1 MPIMLMNPAARFESF
16 FREFRSASGTP
27 VYREKIKQLTVTASR
42 SLIVDFNHLV
52 SFDPELARNTLEH
65 PDRFLPAASH
75 ALRTILEESDSEYLE
90 KAERVYVRLSNFPE
104 EYYVSLRRLRAE
116 HMGRL
121 IVISGI
127 LVRSTEVKPRLVEAV
142 FKCRRCGELMT
153 ILQED
158 RVMITPAECINPN
171 CRRRGPFD
179 LLVEESTFID
189 WQKIRVQEKPEDLPP
204 GQLPRSIDAILTDDI
219 VDIARPGDRV
229 TIIGVLRPIQ
239 EGLTGKRAKLVTFN
253 TILEVNNVEIV
264 GAEAEKL
271 EISEED
277 EQKIKQLAQD
287 PYITQKIIRSIAP
300 SIYGYEHIKEAIA
313 LLLFGGVPKEMPDK
327 HRIRGDINVLLLG
340 DPGVGKSQILQ
351 YVARIAPRG
360 LYTSGRG
367 ATAAGLTAAV
377 MKDPDSGTMLLEAG
391 ALVLADQGVA
401 CIDEMDKM
409 REQDRVALHEAM
421 ESGMLSIAKGGIVAT
436 LNARTSILAA
446 ANPALGRYNPY
457 RPPSENFS
465 LPPTILSRFD
475 LIFVMIDKPAREHD
489 EKMVD
494 HILHLHREYSSE
506 EPPPIPPELLRK
518 YIAYARKNVK
528 PKLSTEAV
536 KKLRDFYLE
545 MRSKGEQ
552 PDAPVPITAR
562 QLEALVRLAEARAK
576 MALRS
581 EVTIEDAEAAI
592 KLMKASL
599 QQIGRDMES
608 GLYDIDT
615 IYLGSP
621 KSQRDKMQV
630 ILDIIS
636 GLEAELGGP
645 VPVERIIS
653 EAATEN
659 IDRKFVEKAL
669 NRFLT
674 DGLLFEPK
682 QGYVK
687 RV

>member
-1 MPIMLMNPAARFESF
+1 MQLNPQARFEAF
-16 FREFRSASGTP
+16 LREYRSASGAPT
-27 VYREKIKQLTVTASR
+27 YREKIKQLTVSGSR
-42 SLIVDFNHLV
+42 SLIVDFNHIV
-52 SFDPELARNTLEH
+52 AFDPELARMILEY
-65 PDRFLPAASH
+65 PDRYLPAANQ
-75 ALRTILEESDSEYLE
+75 ALKSILQETDSEYLD
-90 KAERVYVRLSNFPE
+90 KVERVYVRLSNFSE
-104 EYYVSLRRLRAE
+104 EYSIPLRKLRAE
-116 HMGRL
+116 HIGKL
-121 IVISGI
+121 IVVNGI
-127 LVRSTEVKPRLVEAV
+127 LVRATEVKPRLVEAV
-142 FKCRRCGELMT
+142 FRCRRCGELMS
-153 ILQED
+153 IPQEE
-158 RVMITPAECINPN
+158 RVLITPAECANPN
-171 CRRRGPFD
+171 CRRKGPFD
-179 LLVEESTFID
+179 LQVEESTFID
-189 WQKIRVQEKPEDLPP
+189 WQKIRMQEKPEDLPP
-204 GQLPRSIDAILTDDI
+204 GQLPRGIDAIITDDI
-219 VDIARPGDRV
+219 VDVARPGDRV
-229 TIIGVLRPIQ
+229 TLVGILRPVP
-239 EGLTGKRAKLVTFN
+239 ESLVGRRAKLVTFN
-253 TILEVNNVEIV
+253 TILEVNNVEVV

-277 EQKIKQLAQD
+277 EQKIKQLSQD
-287 PYITQKIIRSIAP
+287 PYVTQKVIRSIAP
-300 SIYGYEHIKEAIA
+300 SIYGYEQIKEAIA

-489 EKMVD
+489 ERMAD

-506 EPPPIPPELLRK
+506 EPPPIPPDLLRK
-518 YIAYARKNVK
+518 YIAYARKNIK
-528 PKLSTEAV
+528 PRLLPEAV
-536 KKLRDFYLE
+536 EKLREFYLD

-576 MALRS
+576 MALRN
-581 EVTIEDAEAAI
+581 EVTVEDAEAAI
-592 KLMKASL
+592 RLMKASL
-599 QQIGRDMES
+599 QQIGRDIES
-608 GLYDIDT
+608 GLFDIDT
-615 IYLGSP
+615 IYLGSS

-630 ILDIIS
+630 VLDIIS

-645 VPVERIIS
+645 VPVERIVS
-653 EAATEN
+653 EAAAEN

-669 NRFLT
+669 NRFLS

>member
-1 MPIMLMNPAARFESF
+1 MDPQERFETF
-16 FREFRSASGTP
+16 LKEYRSEAGTP
-27 VYREKIKQLTVTASR
+27 IYREKINQLTVTGDR
-42 SLIVDFNHLV
+42 SLIVNFNHLV
-52 SFDPELARNTLEH
+52 AFDPELARRTIQH
-65 PDRFLPAASH
+65 PDRFLAAANQ
-75 ALRTILEESDSEYLE
+75 ALRNILKQTDPDYSS
-90 KAERVYVRLSNFPE
+90 KVERLHVRLSNFPE
-104 EYYVSLRRLRAE
+104 EYHVSLRRLRSE
-116 HMGRL
+116 HIGRL

-127 LVRSTEVKPRLVEAV
+127 LTRATEVKPRLIKAV
-142 FKCRRCGELMT
+142 FKCRRCGEL
-153 ILQED
+153 IAIHQED
-158 RVMITPAECINPN
+158 RTIVTPTECTNPN

-179 LLVEESTFID
+179 LQIEESDFMD
-189 WQKIRVQEKPEDLPP
+189 WQKIRIQEKPEDLPP
-204 GQLPRSIDAILTDDI
+204 GQLPRSIDATLTDDI
-219 VDIARPGDRV
+219 VDLARPGDRV
-229 TIIGVLRPIQ
+229 TITGILRAVP
-239 EGLTGKRAKLVTFN
+239 ETSTRKAKLTTFS
-253 TILEVNNVEIV
+253 TIVEVNNIETV
-264 GAEAEKL
+264 GAESEKL

-277 EQKIKQLAQD
+277 EEKITQLAQD
-287 PYITQKIIRSIAP
+287 PYIIQKIIRSIAP
-300 SIYGYEHIKEAIA
+300 SIYGYETIKEAIA

-327 HRIRGDINVLLLG
+327 VRIRGDINVLLLG

-377 MKDPDSGTMLLEAG
+377 MRDPESGTMLLEAG

-475 LIFVMIDKPAREHD
+475 LIFVLIDKPAKEHD
-489 EKMVD
+489 ERMAN

-506 EPPPIPPELLRK
+506 EPPPIPPDLLRK
-518 YIAYARKNVK
+518 YIAYARRNIK
-528 PKLSTEAV
+528 PKLSSEAV
-536 KKLRDFYLE
+536 EKLRDFYLE

-581 EVTIEDAEAAI
+581 EVTVEDAEAAI
-592 KLMKASL
+592 RLMKASL
-599 QQIGRDMES
+599 QQVGRDVES
-608 GLYDIDT
+608 GLFDIDT

-653 EAATEN
+653 EAASEN
-659 IDRKFVEKAL
+659 IDRKFVERAL
-669 NRFLT
+669 SRFLN

-682 QGYVK
+682 QGHVK

>member
-1 MPIMLMNPAARFESF
+1 MQLNPQARFEAF
-16 FREFRSASGTP
+16 LREYRSASGAP
-27 VYREKIKQLTVTASR
+27 IYREKIKQLTVSESR
-42 SLIVDFNHLV
+42 SLIVDFNHLIA
-52 SFDPELARNTLEH
+52 FDPELARMALEH
-65 PDRFLPAASH
+65 PDRYLTAANQ
-75 ALRTILEESDSEYLE
+75 AFKEILKEMDSEYLD
-90 KAERVYVRLSNFPE
+90 KVERVYVRLSSFPE
-104 EYYVSLRRLRAE
+104 EYRVPLRKLRAE
-116 HMGRL
+116 HIGKL
-121 IVISGI
+121 IVVNGI
-127 LVRSTEVKPRLVEAV
+127 LVRATEVKPRLVEAI
-142 FKCRRCGELMT
+142 FKCRRCGEQMS
-153 ILQED
+153 ILQEE
-158 RVMITPAECINPN
+158 RVLITPVECANPN
-171 CRRRGPFD
+171 CRRKGPFD
-179 LLVEESTFID
+179 LIVEDSTFID
-189 WQKIRVQEKPEDLPP
+189 WQKIRMQEKPEDLPP

-219 VDIARPGDRV
+219 VDIARPGDRI
-229 TIIGVLRPIQ
+229 TLIGVLRPVP
-239 EGLTGKRAKLVTFN
+239 ESLVGKRSKLVTFN
-253 TILEVNNVEIV
+253 TVLEVNNIEVV

-277 EQKIKQLAQD
+277 EQKINQLSQD
-287 PYITQKIIRSIAP
+287 PYVTQKVIRSIAP
-300 SIYGYEHIKEAIA
+300 SIYGYEQIKEAIA
-313 LLLFGGVPKEMPDK
+313 LLLFGGVPKEMPDG

-489 EKMVD
+489 EKMAD

-506 EPPPIPPELLRK
+506 EPPPIPPDLLRK

-528 PKLSTEAV
+528 PRLLPDAV
-536 KKLRDFYLE
+536 EKLRGFYLE

-581 EVTIEDAEAAI
+581 EVTAEDAEAVI
-592 KLMKASL
+592 RLMKASL
-599 QQIGRDMES
+599 QQIGRDTES
-608 GLYDIDT
+608 GLFDIDT

-621 KSQRDKMQV
+621 KSQRDKMQAV
-630 ILDIIS
+630 LDIIS

-653 EAATEN
+653 EATAEN

-669 NRFLT
+669 NKFLS

-682 QGYVK
+682 PGYVK
-687 RV
+687 HT

>member
-1 MPIMLMNPAARFESF
+1 MQINPQARFESF
-16 FREFRSASGTP
+16 LMEYRSFSGSP
-27 VYREKIKQLTVTASR
+27 LYREKIKQLTVSGSK

-52 SFDPELARNTLEH
+52 AFDPELARMTIEH
-65 PDRFLPAASH
+65 PDRYLTAANN
-75 ALRTILEESDSEYLE
+75 ALKSILQETDPEYLE
-90 KAERVYVRLSNFPE
+90 KVERVYVRLSNFPE
-104 EYYVSLRRLRAE
+104 EYRIPLRKLRAE
-116 HMGRL
+116 HIGKL
-121 IVISGI
+121 IVVNGI
-127 LVRSTEVKPRLVEAV
+127 LVRATEVKPRLVEAV
-142 FKCRRCGELMT
+142 FRCRRCGEL
-153 ILQED
+153 ISIFQED
-158 RVMITPAECINPN
+158 RVLVTPVECTNPN
-171 CRRRGPFD
+171 CRRKGPFD
-179 LLVEESTFID
+179 LQIEESTFID
-189 WQKIRVQEKPEDLPP
+189 WQKVRMQERPEDLPP
-204 GQLPRSIDAILTDDI
+204 GQLPRSIDAVMMDDI
-219 VDIARPGDRV
+219 VDTARPGDRV
-229 TIIGVLRPIQ
+229 TIIGILRPVP
-239 EGLTGKRAKLVTFN
+239 ESLTGKRAKLVTFN
-253 TILEVNNVEIV
+253 TILEVNNIEVV

-277 EQKIKQLAQD
+277 EEKIKQLAQD
-287 PYITQKIIRSIAP
+287 PYVVQKIIRSIAP

-377 MKDPDSGTMLLEAG
+377 MKDPDTGTMILEAG

-489 EKMVD
+489 EKMAD
-494 HILHLHREYSSE
+494 HILHLHREHSSE
-506 EPPPIPPELLRK
+506 EPPPIPPDLLRK

-528 PKLSTEAV
+528 PRLSQEAV
-536 KKLRDFYLE
+536 KKLREFYLE

-562 QLEALVRLAEARAK
+562 QLEALVRLSEARAK
-576 MALRS
+576 MALRD
-581 EVTIEDAEAAI
+581 EVTVEDAEAAI
-592 KLMKASL
+592 RLMKTSL
-599 QQIGRDMES
+599 QQIGRDIES
-608 GLYDIDT
+608 GLFDIDT

-621 KSQRDKMQV
+621 KSQRDKMQM
-630 ILDIIS
+630 ILDIINS
-636 GLEAELGGP
+636 LEAELGGP
-645 VPVERIIS
+645 VPIERIIS
-653 EAATEN
+653 EAAAEN
-659 IDRKFVEKAL
+659 IDKKFVEKAI
-669 NRFLT
+669 NRFLS

>member
-1 MPIMLMNPAARFESF
+1 MQLNPQARFEAF
-16 FREFRSASGTP
+16 LREYRSALGTP
-27 VYREKIKQLTVTASR
+27 TYIEKIKQLTVSGSR
-42 SLIVDFNHLV
+42 SLIVDFNNLV
-52 SFDPELARNTLEH
+52 AFDPELARMTLEN
-65 PDRFLPAASH
+65 PDRCLPAANR
-75 ALRTILEESDSEYLE
+75 ALKEILEEMDSEYLD
-90 KAERVYVRLSNFPE
+90 KVERVYVRFSNFPE
-104 EYYVSLRRLRAE
+104 KYYVPLRKLRAE
-116 HMGRL
+116 HIGKL
-121 IVISGI
+121 IVVNGI
-127 LVRSTEVKPRLVEAV
+127 LVRATEVKPRLTEAI
-142 FKCRRCGELMT
+142 FRCRRCGELMS
-153 ILQED
+153 IPQEE
-158 RVMITPAECINPN
+158 RVLVTPVECTNLN
-171 CRRRGPFD
+171 CRRKGPFD
-179 LLVEESTFID
+179 LVVEESTFID
-189 WQKIRVQEKPEDLPP
+189 WQKIRMQEKPEDLPP
-204 GQLPRSIDAILTDDI
+204 GQLPRGIDAILTDDI
-219 VDIARPGDRV
+219 VDVARPGDRV
-229 TIIGVLRPIQ
+229 TLIGILRPVP
-239 EGLTGKRAKLVTFN
+239 ESLVGKRAKLVTFN
-253 TILEVNNVEIV
+253 TILEINNIEVV
-264 GAEAEKL
+264 GTEAEKL

-277 EQKIKQLAQD
+277 EQKIKQLSQD
-287 PYITQKIIRSIAP
+287 PYVTQKIIRSIAP
-300 SIYGYEHIKEAIA
+300 SIYGYEQIKEAIA

-489 EKMVD
+489 EKMAD

-506 EPPPIPPELLRK
+506 EPPPIPPDLLRK
-518 YIAYARKNVK
+518 YIAYARKNIR
-528 PKLSTEAV
+528 PRLLPDAV
-536 KKLRDFYLE
+536 EKLRAFYLE

-576 MALRS
+576 MALRN
-581 EVTIEDAEAAI
+581 EVTAEDAEAVI
-592 KLMKASL
+592 RLMKASL
-599 QQIGRDMES
+599 QQIGRDIES
-608 GLYDIDT
+608 GLFDIDT

-653 EAATEN
+653 EAAAEN

-669 NRFLT
+669 NRFLS

-687 RV
+687 HA